1 MDSNNIEY
9 MNDGSINLNLDVKL
23 YSRDAILNTTYRF
36 THKCYINLQKYEE
49 KTALIVFS
57 QKNENNR
64 DIELLVKE
72 FLNELIDQQLR
83 VDINNETKD
92 IRKMII
98 SEAFA
103 PLENINESE
112 K

>member
-9 MNDGSINLNLDVKL
+9 MNDGSIHLKLDVKL
-23 YSRDAILNTTYRF
+23 YSRDAILHTTYCF
-36 THKCYINLQKYEE
+36 THKSYINLQKYEE

-57 QKNENNR
+57 QKNDNNC
-64 DIELLVKE
+64 DLKLLVKE
-72 FLNELIDQQLR
+72 FLNELIDQQIR

-103 PLENINESE
+103 PLENIPESE
-112 K
+112 E